1 MAVSMRRPQRAH
13 PARRVARMSHV
24 GDERTQTESILEANR
39 AEVVALLDGLTD
51 NPMLLPGV
59 GALALLLGG
68 FAFWRLRGRRKMA
81 SETSFLESRMQPD
94 SFFGASGGQR
104 VDTTTSSSQMS
115 GQSMQY
121 SPSQL
126 DAGDVDPLAIQRQMI
141 IIGDTMGSYDK
152 DVFPRAWAWKS
163 VTDLTKEIA
172 STKTTCVWV
181 GPAYGTEGGSYF
193 KNQKRTE
200 ELSKFFSQN
209 VAPCGYIDSLKF
221 SKPGEWRTLDGQHYA
236 PAGYKLWSAAI
247 TKALIEM
254 PMVQQLRKK

>member
-1 MAVSMRRPQRAH
+1 MATA
-13 PARRVARMSHV
+13 
-24 GDERTQTESILEANR
+24 
-39 AEVVALLDGLTD
+39 
-51 NPMLLPGV
+51 
-59 GALALLLGG
+59 ALAGIAMLIIGESHMSFDDHLINPLVNDLTAQGAKVHAIG
-68 FAFWRLRGRRKMA
+68 ACGAHAADWLKTITVKCSAERRSGEKGVFRTG
-81 SETSFLESRMQPD
+81 SGETTPIKQLIAKDKPD
-94 SFFGASGGQR
+94 L
-104 VDTTTSSSQMS
+104 V
-115 GQSMQY
+115 
-121 SPSQL
+121 L
-126 DAGDVDPLAIQRQMI
+126 I

-163 VTDLTKEIA
+163 VTDLTKGIA